1 MKIAVI
7 DDEKPQADIL
17 YSICN
22 AYFGGHKQ
30 NVQIDCFP
38 DGIAFF
44 NSFKE
49 NTYKI
54 AFVDIFM
61 EKMNGIAVAEKLREK
76 DRNILIV
83 FVTTSPDFMM
93 QAFSVHAFHYITKPY
108 KAEQIYKVL
117 DDASSYVSDNSK
129 YIEVMCDRR
138 NTLISLKEIVSVES
152 DAHYINI
159 GVVSGL
165 RYRTRMTITEFLKL
179 ADNDTRFIP
188 VNRGIVLN
196 ADYIKDI
203 EGSVCVT
210 GNGERF
216 PISKIV
222 TLFLCSFIILGSLSS
237 IVMTAFDI
245 QNLNFVLFPDLVI
258 FFFLIKSVTKA
269 GTARCLFVFI
279 SVCCLISFF
288 SLYSYFINS
297 FFQEEISRGVNT
309 SYSLIQ
315 MGLSVAAMGALV
327 PLTKYYA
334 WMIDNINIGK
344 VWYLFSIL
352 PIALMV
358 SNIYII
364 PISYAN
370 IRVGKVYA
378 KGFIITIFEL
388 TLYLIVFILFYIFSK
403 TTIEKTKL
411 TERNNILE
419 IQKSYTE
426 SLQSYI
432 KYTSKARHDFKHS
445 VHVMSRL
452 ADEGNLSA
460 LKDYIAQYEN
470 SLTVTAPVRICKSD
484 ALNALFNHYRQQ
496 AIENHVD
503 INWRIDLP
511 DKSRILDVDLCSIF
525 GNILENAIDGCC
537 TVEEGKRYFN
547 LTSEIKGDC
556 LYIVSTNNYGKPL
569 EMDGETYSSTKHQGK
584 GIGLHSMKSITEVYD
599 GIFDAGNNNGEFF
612 VDIMLK
618 Y

>member
-1 MKIAVI
+1 MDAFI
-7 DDEKPQADIL
+7 EFLQ
-17 YSICN
+17 
-22 AYFGGHKQ
+22 
-30 NVQIDCFP
+30 
-38 DGIAFF
+38 AFF
-44 NSFKE
+44 SFA
-49 NTYKI
+49 I
-54 AFVDIFM
+54 I
-61 EKMNGIAVAEKLREK
+61 I
-76 DRNILIV
+76 
-83 FVTTSPDFMM
+83 P
-93 QAFSVHAFHYITKPY
+93 
-108 KAEQIYKVL
+108 
-117 DDASSYVSDNSK
+117 
-129 YIEVMCDRR
+129 
-138 NTLISLKEIVSVES
+138 
-152 DAHYINI
+152 
-159 GVVSGL
+159 SGL
-165 RYRTRMTITEFLKL
+165 FCFLPLKNQLRYH
-179 ADNDTRFIP
+179 
-188 VNRGIVLN
+188 
-196 ADYIKDI
+196 
-203 EGSVCVT
+203 
-210 GNGERF
+210 
-216 PISKIV
+216 ISKIII
-222 TLFLCSFIILGSLSS
+222 TFLCLFLIIGSLSAVA
-237 IVMTAFDI
+237 IMLFHID
-245 QNLNFVLFPDLVI
+245 NLNLVLFTNFII
-258 FFFLIKSVTKA
+258 FYFFLKSVTKA

-279 SVCCLISFF
+279 SVCCLVSFF
-288 SLYSYFINS
+288 SLYAYFINA
-297 FFQEEISRGVNT
+297 FFQEEISRGVDT
-309 SYSLIQ
+309 SYNIIQ
-315 MGLSVAAMGALV
+315 MGLTLAVTALLF

-358 SNIYII
+358 SNIYTI

-388 TLYLIVFILFYIFSK
+388 ALYLIVFILFYIFSK

-432 KYTSKARHDFKHS
+432 KYSSKARHDFKHS

-470 SLTVTAPVRICKSD
+470 SLTVTAPVRICKSE

-496 AIENHVD
+496 AIENNVD

-511 DKSRILDVDLCSIF
+511 ENSRILDVDLCSIF

-569 EMDGETYSSTKHQGK
+569 RMDGEEFSSTKHQGK
-584 GIGLHSMKSITEVYD
+584 GIGLYSMKSITDVYD
-599 GIFDAGNNNGEFF
+599 GIFEAGNNDGEFF
-612 VDIMLK
+612 VNIVMK

>member
-1 MKIAVI
+1 MDAFI
-7 DDEKPQADIL
+7 EFLQ
-17 YSICN
+17 
-22 AYFGGHKQ
+22 
-30 NVQIDCFP
+30 
-38 DGIAFF
+38 AFF
-44 NSFKE
+44 SFA
-49 NTYKI
+49 I
-54 AFVDIFM
+54 I
-61 EKMNGIAVAEKLREK
+61 I
-76 DRNILIV
+76 
-83 FVTTSPDFMM
+83 P
-93 QAFSVHAFHYITKPY
+93 
-108 KAEQIYKVL
+108 
-117 DDASSYVSDNSK
+117 
-129 YIEVMCDRR
+129 
-138 NTLISLKEIVSVES
+138 
-152 DAHYINI
+152 
-159 GVVSGL
+159 SGL
-165 RYRTRMTITEFLKL
+165 FCFLPLKNQLRYH
-179 ADNDTRFIP
+179 
-188 VNRGIVLN
+188 
-196 ADYIKDI
+196 
-203 EGSVCVT
+203 
-210 GNGERF
+210 
-216 PISKIV
+216 ISKIII
-222 TLFLCSFIILGSLSS
+222 TFLCLFLIIGSLSAVA
-237 IVMTAFDI
+237 IMLFHID
-245 QNLNFVLFPDLVI
+245 NLNLVLFTNFII
-258 FFFLIKSVTKA
+258 FYFFLKSVTKA

-279 SVCCLISFF
+279 SVCCLVSFF
-288 SLYSYFINS
+288 SLYAYFINA
-297 FFQEEISRGVNT
+297 FFQEEISRGVDT
-309 SYSLIQ
+309 SYNIIQ
-315 MGLSVAAMGALV
+315 MGLTLAVTALLF

-352 PIALMV
+352 PIALMM

-388 TLYLIVFILFYIFSK
+388 ALYLIVFILFYIFSK

-470 SLTVTAPVRICKSD
+470 SLTVTAPVRICKSE

-496 AIENHVD
+496 AIENNVD

-511 DKSRILDVDLCSIF
+511 ENSRILDVDLCSIF

-569 EMDGETYSSTKHQGK
+569 IMDGEEFSSTKHQGK
-584 GIGLHSMKSITEVYD
+584 GIGLYSMKSITDVYD
-599 GIFDAGNNNGEFF
+599 GIFEAGNNDGEFF
-612 VDIMLK
+612 VNIVMK

>member
-1 MKIAVI
+1 MDAFIKFL
-7 DDEKPQADIL
+7 QAL
-17 YSICN
+17 
-22 AYFGGHKQ
+22 F
-30 NVQIDCFP
+30 
-38 DGIAFF
+38 
-44 NSFKE
+44 SFA
-49 NTYKI
+49 I
-54 AFVDIFM
+54 I
-61 EKMNGIAVAEKLREK
+61 I
-76 DRNILIV
+76 
-83 FVTTSPDFMM
+83 P
-93 QAFSVHAFHYITKPY
+93 
-108 KAEQIYKVL
+108 
-117 DDASSYVSDNSK
+117 
-129 YIEVMCDRR
+129 
-138 NTLISLKEIVSVES
+138 
-152 DAHYINI
+152 
-159 GVVSGL
+159 SGL
-165 RYRTRMTITEFLKL
+165 FCFLPLKNQLRYH
-179 ADNDTRFIP
+179 
-188 VNRGIVLN
+188 
-196 ADYIKDI
+196 
-203 EGSVCVT
+203 
-210 GNGERF
+210 
-216 PISKIV
+216 ISKIII
-222 TLFLCSFIILGSLSS
+222 TFLCLFLIIGSLSAVA
-237 IVMTAFDI
+237 IMLFHID
-245 QNLNFVLFPDLVI
+245 NLNLVLFTDFII
-258 FFFLIKSVTKA
+258 FYFFLKSVTKA

-279 SVCCLISFF
+279 SVCCLVSFF
-288 SLYSYFINS
+288 SLYAYFINA
-297 FFQEEISRGVNT
+297 FFQEEISRGVDT
-309 SYSLIQ
+309 SYNIIQ
-315 MGLSVAAMGALV
+315 MGLTLAVTALLF

-388 TLYLIVFILFYIFSK
+388 ALYLIVFILFYIFSK

-470 SLTVTAPVRICKSD
+470 SLTVTAPVRICKSE

-496 AIENHVD
+496 AIENNVD

-511 DKSRILDVDLCSIF
+511 ENSRILDVDLCSIF

-569 EMDGETYSSTKHQGK
+569 RMDGEEFSSTKHQGK
-584 GIGLHSMKSITEVYD
+584 GIGLYSMKSITDVYD
-599 GIFDAGNNNGEFF
+599 GIFEAGNNDSEFF
-612 VDIMLK
+612 VNIVMK

>member
-1 MKIAVI
+1 MDAFI
-7 DDEKPQADIL
+7 EFLQ
-17 YSICN
+17 
-22 AYFGGHKQ
+22 
-30 NVQIDCFP
+30 
-38 DGIAFF
+38 AFF
-44 NSFKE
+44 SFA
-49 NTYKI
+49 I
-54 AFVDIFM
+54 I
-61 EKMNGIAVAEKLREK
+61 I
-76 DRNILIV
+76 
-83 FVTTSPDFMM
+83 P
-93 QAFSVHAFHYITKPY
+93 
-108 KAEQIYKVL
+108 
-117 DDASSYVSDNSK
+117 
-129 YIEVMCDRR
+129 
-138 NTLISLKEIVSVES
+138 
-152 DAHYINI
+152 
-159 GVVSGL
+159 SGL
-165 RYRTRMTITEFLKL
+165 FCFLPLKNQLRYH
-179 ADNDTRFIP
+179 
-188 VNRGIVLN
+188 
-196 ADYIKDI
+196 
-203 EGSVCVT
+203 
-210 GNGERF
+210 
-216 PISKIV
+216 ISKIII
-222 TLFLCSFIILGSLSS
+222 TFLCLFLIIGSLSAVA
-237 IVMTAFDI
+237 IMLFHID
-245 QNLNFVLFPDLVI
+245 NLNLVLFTNFII
-258 FFFLIKSVTKA
+258 FYFFLKSVTKA

-279 SVCCLISFF
+279 SVCCLVSFF
-288 SLYSYFINS
+288 SLYAYFINA
-297 FFQEEISRGVNT
+297 FFQEEISRGVDT
-309 SYSLIQ
+309 SYNIIQ
-315 MGLSVAAMGALV
+315 MGLTLAVTALLF

-358 SNIYII
+358 STIYTI

-378 KGFIITIFEL
+378 KGFIITILEL
-388 TLYLIVFILFYIFSK
+388 ALYLIVFILFYIFSK

-470 SLTVTAPVRICKSD
+470 SLTVTAPVRICKSE

-496 AIENHVD
+496 AIENNVD

-537 TVEEGKRYFN
+537 TIEEGKRYFN

-569 EMDGETYSSTKHQGK
+569 RMDGEEFSSTKHQGK
-584 GIGLHSMKSITEVYD
+584 GIGLYSMKSITAVYD
-599 GIFDAGNNNGEFF
+599 GIFEAGNNDSEFF
-612 VDIMLK
+612 VNIVMK

>member
-1 MKIAVI
+1 M
-7 DDEKPQADIL
+7 
-17 YSICN
+17 
-22 AYFGGHKQ
+22 
-30 NVQIDCFP
+30 
-38 DGIAFF
+38 
-44 NSFKE
+44 
-49 NTYKI
+49 
-54 AFVDIFM
+54 
-61 EKMNGIAVAEKLREK
+61 
-76 DRNILIV
+76 
-83 FVTTSPDFMM
+83 
-93 QAFSVHAFHYITKPY
+93 
-108 KAEQIYKVL
+108 
-117 DDASSYVSDNSK
+117 
-129 YIEVMCDRR
+129 
-138 NTLISLKEIVSVES
+138 NTLVNFFQALFSFAII
-152 DAHYINI
+152 IP
-159 GVVSGL
+159 SGL
-165 RYRTRMTITEFLKL
+165 FCLLPLKNQLRYH
-179 ADNDTRFIP
+179 
-188 VNRGIVLN
+188 
-196 ADYIKDI
+196 
-203 EGSVCVT
+203 
-210 GNGERF
+210 
-216 PISKIV
+216 ISKIII
-222 TLFLCSFIILGSLSS
+222 TFLCLFLIIGSLSAVA
-237 IVMTAFDI
+237 IMLFHID
-245 QNLNFVLFPDLVI
+245 NLNLVLFTDFII
-258 FFFLIKSVTKA
+258 FYFFLKSVTKA

-288 SLYSYFINS
+288 SLYAYFINA
-297 FFQEEISRGVNT
+297 FFQEEISRGVDT
-309 SYSLIQ
+309 SYNIIQ
-315 MGLSVAAMGALV
+315 MGLTLAVTALLF

-388 TLYLIVFILFYIFSK
+388 ALYLIVFILFYIFSK

-432 KYTSKARHDFKHS
+432 KYSSKARHDFKHS

-496 AIENHVD
+496 AIENNVD

-569 EMDGETYSSTKHQGK
+569 IMDGEEFSSTKHQGK
-584 GIGLHSMKSITEVYD
+584 GIGLYSMKSITDVYD
-599 GIFDAGNNNGEFF
+599 GIFEAGNNDGEFF
-612 VDIMLK
+612 VNIVMK

>member
-1 MKIAVI
+1 MDAFI
-7 DDEKPQADIL
+7 EFLQ
-17 YSICN
+17 
-22 AYFGGHKQ
+22 
-30 NVQIDCFP
+30 
-38 DGIAFF
+38 AFF
-44 NSFKE
+44 SFA
-49 NTYKI
+49 I
-54 AFVDIFM
+54 I
-61 EKMNGIAVAEKLREK
+61 I
-76 DRNILIV
+76 
-83 FVTTSPDFMM
+83 P
-93 QAFSVHAFHYITKPY
+93 
-108 KAEQIYKVL
+108 
-117 DDASSYVSDNSK
+117 
-129 YIEVMCDRR
+129 
-138 NTLISLKEIVSVES
+138 
-152 DAHYINI
+152 
-159 GVVSGL
+159 SGL
-165 RYRTRMTITEFLKL
+165 FCFLPLKNQLRYH
-179 ADNDTRFIP
+179 
-188 VNRGIVLN
+188 
-196 ADYIKDI
+196 
-203 EGSVCVT
+203 
-210 GNGERF
+210 
-216 PISKIV
+216 ISKIII
-222 TLFLCSFIILGSLSS
+222 TFLCLFLIIGSLSAVA
-237 IVMTAFDI
+237 IMLFHID
-245 QNLNFVLFPDLVI
+245 NLNLVLFTNFII
-258 FFFLIKSVTKA
+258 FYFFLKSVTKA

-279 SVCCLISFF
+279 SVCCLVSFF
-288 SLYSYFINS
+288 SLYAYFINA
-297 FFQEEISRGVNT
+297 FFQEEISRGVDT
-309 SYSLIQ
+309 SYNIIQ
-315 MGLSVAAMGALV
+315 MGLTLAVTALLF

-388 TLYLIVFILFYIFSK
+388 ALYLIVFILFYIFSK

-470 SLTVTAPVRICKSD
+470 SLTVTAPVRICKSE

-496 AIENHVD
+496 AIENNVD
-503 INWRIDLP
+503 INWQIDLP
-511 DKSRILDVDLCSIF
+511 ENSRILDVDLCSIF

-569 EMDGETYSSTKHQGK
+569 RMDGEEFSSTKHQGK
-584 GIGLHSMKSITEVYD
+584 GIGLYSMKSITDVYD
-599 GIFDAGNNNGEFF
+599 GIFEAGNNDGEFF
-612 VDIMLK
+612 VNIVMK

>member
-1 MKIAVI
+1 MDAFI
-7 DDEKPQADIL
+7 EFLQ
-17 YSICN
+17 
-22 AYFGGHKQ
+22 
-30 NVQIDCFP
+30 
-38 DGIAFF
+38 AFF
-44 NSFKE
+44 SFA
-49 NTYKI
+49 I
-54 AFVDIFM
+54 I
-61 EKMNGIAVAEKLREK
+61 I
-76 DRNILIV
+76 
-83 FVTTSPDFMM
+83 P
-93 QAFSVHAFHYITKPY
+93 
-108 KAEQIYKVL
+108 
-117 DDASSYVSDNSK
+117 
-129 YIEVMCDRR
+129 
-138 NTLISLKEIVSVES
+138 
-152 DAHYINI
+152 
-159 GVVSGL
+159 SGL
-165 RYRTRMTITEFLKL
+165 FCFLPLKNQLRYH
-179 ADNDTRFIP
+179 
-188 VNRGIVLN
+188 
-196 ADYIKDI
+196 
-203 EGSVCVT
+203 
-210 GNGERF
+210 
-216 PISKIV
+216 ISKIII
-222 TLFLCSFIILGSLSS
+222 TFLCLFLVIGSLSAVA
-237 IVMTAFDI
+237 IMLFHID
-245 QNLNFVLFPDLVI
+245 NLNLVLFTDFII
-258 FFFLIKSVTKA
+258 FYFFLKSVTKA

-279 SVCCLISFF
+279 SVCCLVSFF
-288 SLYSYFINS
+288 SLYAYFINA
-297 FFQEEISRGVNT
+297 FFQEEISRGVDT
-309 SYSLIQ
+309 SYNIIQ
-315 MGLSVAAMGALV
+315 MGLTLAVTALLF

-358 SNIYII
+358 SNIYTI

-388 TLYLIVFILFYIFSK
+388 ALYLIVFILFYIFSK

-470 SLTVTAPVRICKSD
+470 SLTVTAPVRICKSE

-511 DKSRILDVDLCSIF
+511 ENSRILDVDLCSIF

-569 EMDGETYSSTKHQGK
+569 RMDGEEFSSTKHQGK
-584 GIGLHSMKSITEVYD
+584 GIGLYSMKSITDVYD
-599 GIFDAGNNNGEFF
+599 GIFEAGNNDGEFF
-612 VDIMLK
+612 VNIVMK

>member
-1 MKIAVI
+1 M
-7 DDEKPQADIL
+7 
-17 YSICN
+17 
-22 AYFGGHKQ
+22 
-30 NVQIDCFP
+30 
-38 DGIAFF
+38 
-44 NSFKE
+44 
-49 NTYKI
+49 
-54 AFVDIFM
+54 
-61 EKMNGIAVAEKLREK
+61 
-76 DRNILIV
+76 
-83 FVTTSPDFMM
+83 
-93 QAFSVHAFHYITKPY
+93 
-108 KAEQIYKVL
+108 
-117 DDASSYVSDNSK
+117 
-129 YIEVMCDRR
+129 
-138 NTLISLKEIVSVES
+138 NTLVNFFQTLFSFAII
-152 DAHYINI
+152 IP
-159 GVVSGL
+159 SGL
-165 RYRTRMTITEFLKL
+165 FCLLPLKNQLRYH
-179 ADNDTRFIP
+179 
-188 VNRGIVLN
+188 
-196 ADYIKDI
+196 
-203 EGSVCVT
+203 
-210 GNGERF
+210 
-216 PISKIV
+216 ISKIII
-222 TLFLCSFIILGSLSS
+222 TFLCSFLVIGSLSAVA
-237 IVMTAFDI
+237 IMLFHID
-245 QNLNFVLFPDLVI
+245 NLNLVLFPDLII
-258 FFFLIKSVTKA
+258 FYFFLKSVTKA

-279 SVCCLISFF
+279 SVCCLVSFF
-288 SLYSYFINS
+288 SLYAYFINA
-297 FFQEEISRGVNT
+297 FFQEEISRGVDT
-309 SYSLIQ
+309 SYDIIQ
-315 MGLSVAAMGALV
+315 MGLTLAVMALLF

-358 SNIYII
+358 SNIYTI

-388 TLYLIVFILFYIFSK
+388 ALYLIVFILFYIFSK

-460 LKDYIAQYEN
+460 LKNYIAQYEN

-496 AIENHVD
+496 AIENNVD

-511 DKSRILDVDLCSIF
+511 DKSRILNVDLCSIF

-569 EMDGETYSSTKHQGK
+569 KMDGETYSSTKHQGK

>member
-1 MKIAVI
+1 MDAFI
-7 DDEKPQADIL
+7 EFLQ
-17 YSICN
+17 
-22 AYFGGHKQ
+22 
-30 NVQIDCFP
+30 
-38 DGIAFF
+38 AFF
-44 NSFKE
+44 SFA
-49 NTYKI
+49 I
-54 AFVDIFM
+54 I
-61 EKMNGIAVAEKLREK
+61 I
-76 DRNILIV
+76 
-83 FVTTSPDFMM
+83 P
-93 QAFSVHAFHYITKPY
+93 
-108 KAEQIYKVL
+108 
-117 DDASSYVSDNSK
+117 
-129 YIEVMCDRR
+129 
-138 NTLISLKEIVSVES
+138 
-152 DAHYINI
+152 
-159 GVVSGL
+159 SGL
-165 RYRTRMTITEFLKL
+165 FCFLPLKNQLRYH
-179 ADNDTRFIP
+179 
-188 VNRGIVLN
+188 
-196 ADYIKDI
+196 
-203 EGSVCVT
+203 
-210 GNGERF
+210 
-216 PISKIV
+216 ISKIII
-222 TLFLCSFIILGSLSS
+222 TFLCLFLIIGSLSAVA
-237 IVMTAFDI
+237 IMLFHID
-245 QNLNFVLFPDLVI
+245 NLNLVLFTNFII
-258 FFFLIKSVTKA
+258 FYFFLKSVTKA

-388 TLYLIVFILFYIFSK
+388 ALYLIVFILFYIFSK

-426 SLQSYI
+426 SLQLYI

-470 SLTVTAPVRICKSD
+470 SLTVTAPVRICKSE

-496 AIENHVD
+496 AIENNID
-503 INWRIDLP
+503 INWQIDLP
-511 DKSRILDVDLCSIF
+511 ENSRILDVDLCSIF

-569 EMDGETYSSTKHQGK
+569 IMDGEEFSSTKHQGK
-584 GIGLHSMKSITEVYD
+584 GIGLYSMKSITDVYD
-599 GIFDAGNNNGEFF
+599 GIFEAGNNDGEFF
-612 VDIMLK
+612 VNIVMK

>member
-1 MKIAVI
+1 MDAFI
-7 DDEKPQADIL
+7 EFLQ
-17 YSICN
+17 
-22 AYFGGHKQ
+22 
-30 NVQIDCFP
+30 
-38 DGIAFF
+38 AFF
-44 NSFKE
+44 SFA
-49 NTYKI
+49 I
-54 AFVDIFM
+54 I
-61 EKMNGIAVAEKLREK
+61 I
-76 DRNILIV
+76 
-83 FVTTSPDFMM
+83 P
-93 QAFSVHAFHYITKPY
+93 
-108 KAEQIYKVL
+108 
-117 DDASSYVSDNSK
+117 
-129 YIEVMCDRR
+129 
-138 NTLISLKEIVSVES
+138 
-152 DAHYINI
+152 
-159 GVVSGL
+159 SGL
-165 RYRTRMTITEFLKL
+165 FCFLPLKNQLRYH
-179 ADNDTRFIP
+179 
-188 VNRGIVLN
+188 
-196 ADYIKDI
+196 
-203 EGSVCVT
+203 
-210 GNGERF
+210 
-216 PISKIV
+216 ISKIII
-222 TLFLCSFIILGSLSS
+222 TFLCLFLIIGSLSAVA
-237 IVMTAFDI
+237 IMLFHID
-245 QNLNFVLFPDLVI
+245 NLNLVLFTNFII
-258 FFFLIKSVTKA
+258 FYFFLKSVTKA

-288 SLYSYFINS
+288 SLYAYFINS
-297 FFQEEISRGVNT
+297 FFQEEISRGVDT

-358 SNIYII
+358 STIYTI

-388 TLYLIVFILFYIFSK
+388 ALYLIVFILFYIFSK

-470 SLTVTAPVRICKSD
+470 SLTVTAPVRICKSE

-496 AIENHVD
+496 AIENNVD

-556 LYIVSTNNYGKPL
+556 LYIVSTNNFGKPL
-569 EMDGETYSSTKHQGK
+569 RMDGEEFSSTKHQGK
-584 GIGLHSMKSITEVYD
+584 GIGLYSMKSITDVYD
-599 GIFDAGNNNGEFF
+599 GIFEAGNNDGEFF
-612 VDIMLK
+612 VNIVMK

>member
-1 MKIAVI
+1 MDAFIKFL
-7 DDEKPQADIL
+7 Q
-17 YSICN
+17 
-22 AYFGGHKQ
+22 
-30 NVQIDCFP
+30 
-38 DGIAFF
+38 AFF
-44 NSFKE
+44 SFV
-49 NTYKI
+49 I
-54 AFVDIFM
+54 I
-61 EKMNGIAVAEKLREK
+61 I
-76 DRNILIV
+76 
-83 FVTTSPDFMM
+83 P
-93 QAFSVHAFHYITKPY
+93 
-108 KAEQIYKVL
+108 
-117 DDASSYVSDNSK
+117 
-129 YIEVMCDRR
+129 
-138 NTLISLKEIVSVES
+138 
-152 DAHYINI
+152 
-159 GVVSGL
+159 SGL
-165 RYRTRMTITEFLKL
+165 FCFLPLKNQLRYH
-179 ADNDTRFIP
+179 
-188 VNRGIVLN
+188 
-196 ADYIKDI
+196 
-203 EGSVCVT
+203 
-210 GNGERF
+210 
-216 PISKIV
+216 ISKIII
-222 TLFLCSFIILGSLSS
+222 TFLCLFLIIGSLSAVA
-237 IVMTAFDI
+237 IMLFHID
-245 QNLNFVLFPDLVI
+245 NLNLVLFTNFII
-258 FFFLIKSVTKA
+258 FYFFLKSVTKA

-279 SVCCLISFF
+279 SVCCLVSFF
-288 SLYSYFINS
+288 SLYAYFINA
-297 FFQEEISRGVNT
+297 FFQEEISRGVDT
-309 SYSLIQ
+309 SYNIIQ
-315 MGLSVAAMGALV
+315 MGLTLAVTALLF

-358 SNIYII
+358 SNIYTI

-388 TLYLIVFILFYIFSK
+388 ALYLIVFILFYIFSK

-470 SLTVTAPVRICKSD
+470 SLTVTAPVRICKSE

-496 AIENHVD
+496 AIENNVD

-511 DKSRILDVDLCSIF
+511 ENSRILDVDLCSIF

-569 EMDGETYSSTKHQGK
+569 RMDGEEFSSTKHQGK
-584 GIGLHSMKSITEVYD
+584 GIGLYSMKSITDVYD
-599 GIFDAGNNNGEFF
+599 GIFEAGNNDGEFF
-612 VDIMLK
+612 VNIVMK
-618 Y
+618 H

>member
-1 MKIAVI
+1 MDAFI
-7 DDEKPQADIL
+7 EFLQ
-17 YSICN
+17 
-22 AYFGGHKQ
+22 
-30 NVQIDCFP
+30 
-38 DGIAFF
+38 AFF
-44 NSFKE
+44 SFA
-49 NTYKI
+49 I
-54 AFVDIFM
+54 I
-61 EKMNGIAVAEKLREK
+61 I
-76 DRNILIV
+76 
-83 FVTTSPDFMM
+83 P
-93 QAFSVHAFHYITKPY
+93 
-108 KAEQIYKVL
+108 
-117 DDASSYVSDNSK
+117 
-129 YIEVMCDRR
+129 
-138 NTLISLKEIVSVES
+138 
-152 DAHYINI
+152 
-159 GVVSGL
+159 SGL
-165 RYRTRMTITEFLKL
+165 FCFLPLKNQLRYH
-179 ADNDTRFIP
+179 
-188 VNRGIVLN
+188 
-196 ADYIKDI
+196 
-203 EGSVCVT
+203 
-210 GNGERF
+210 
-216 PISKIV
+216 ISKIII
-222 TLFLCSFIILGSLSS
+222 TFLCLFLIIGSLSAVA
-237 IVMTAFDI
+237 IMLFHID
-245 QNLNFVLFPDLVI
+245 NLNLVLFTNFII
-258 FFFLIKSVTKA
+258 FYFFLKSVTKA

-279 SVCCLISFF
+279 SVCCLVSFF
-288 SLYSYFINS
+288 SLYAYFINA
-297 FFQEEISRGVNT
+297 FFQEEISRGVDT
-309 SYSLIQ
+309 SYNIIQ
-315 MGLSVAAMGALV
+315 MGLTLAVTALLF

-358 SNIYII
+358 SNIYTI

-388 TLYLIVFILFYIFSK
+388 ALYLIVFILFYIFSK

-470 SLTVTAPVRICKSD
+470 SLTVTAPVRICKSE

-511 DKSRILDVDLCSIF
+511 ENSRILDVDLCSIF

-569 EMDGETYSSTKHQGK
+569 RMDGEEFSSTKHQGK
-584 GIGLHSMKSITEVYD
+584 GIGLYSMKSITDVYD
-599 GIFDAGNNNGEFF
+599 GIFEAGNNDGEFF
-612 VDIMLK
+612 VNIVMK

>member
-1 MKIAVI
+1 M
-7 DDEKPQADIL
+7 
-17 YSICN
+17 
-22 AYFGGHKQ
+22 
-30 NVQIDCFP
+30 
-38 DGIAFF
+38 
-44 NSFKE
+44 
-49 NTYKI
+49 
-54 AFVDIFM
+54 
-61 EKMNGIAVAEKLREK
+61 
-76 DRNILIV
+76 
-83 FVTTSPDFMM
+83 
-93 QAFSVHAFHYITKPY
+93 
-108 KAEQIYKVL
+108 
-117 DDASSYVSDNSK
+117 
-129 YIEVMCDRR
+129 
-138 NTLISLKEIVSVES
+138 NTLVNFFQALFSFAII
-152 DAHYINI
+152 IP
-159 GVVSGL
+159 SGL
-165 RYRTRMTITEFLKL
+165 FCLLPLKNQLRYH
-179 ADNDTRFIP
+179 
-188 VNRGIVLN
+188 
-196 ADYIKDI
+196 
-203 EGSVCVT
+203 
-210 GNGERF
+210 
-216 PISKIV
+216 ISKIII
-222 TLFLCSFIILGSLSS
+222 TFLCLFLIIGSLSAVA
-237 IVMTAFDI
+237 IMLFHID
-245 QNLNFVLFPDLVI
+245 NLNLVLFTDFII
-258 FFFLIKSVTKA
+258 FYFFLKSVTKA

-279 SVCCLISFF
+279 SVCCLVSFF
-288 SLYSYFINS
+288 SLYAYFINA
-297 FFQEEISRGVNT
+297 FFQEEISRGVDT
-309 SYSLIQ
+309 SYNIIQ
-315 MGLSVAAMGALV
+315 MGLTLAVTALLF

-388 TLYLIVFILFYIFSK
+388 ALYLIVFILFYIFSK

-432 KYTSKARHDFKHS
+432 KYSSKARHDFKHS

-496 AIENHVD
+496 AIENNVD

-569 EMDGETYSSTKHQGK
+569 IMDGEEFSSTKHQGK
-584 GIGLHSMKSITEVYD
+584 GIGLYSMKSITDVYD
-599 GIFDAGNNNGEFF
+599 GIFEAGNNDGEFF
-612 VDIMLK
+612 VNIVMK

>member
-7 DDEKPQADIL
+7 DDEKSQADIL

-76 DRNILIV
+76 DRDILIV

-152 DAHYINI
+152 DA
-159 GVVSGL
+159 
-165 RYRTRMTITEFLKL
+165 
-179 ADNDTRFIP
+179 
-188 VNRGIVLN
+188 
-196 ADYIKDI
+196 
-203 EGSVCVT
+203 
-210 GNGERF
+210 
-216 PISKIV
+216 
-222 TLFLCSFIILGSLSS
+222 
-237 IVMTAFDI
+237 
-245 QNLNFVLFPDLVI
+245 
-258 FFFLIKSVTKA
+258 
-269 GTARCLFVFI
+269 
-279 SVCCLISFF
+279 
-288 SLYSYFINS
+288 YFINS

-327 PLTKYYA
+327 LLTKYYA

-388 TLYLIVFILFYIFSK
+388 ALYLIVFILFYIFSK

-496 AIENHVD
+496 AIENDVD

-556 LYIVSTNNYGKPL
+556 LYIVSTNNYDKPL
-569 EMDGETYSSTKHQGK
+569 KMDGETYSSTKHQGK

>member
-1 MKIAVI
+1 MDAFI
-7 DDEKPQADIL
+7 EFLQ
-17 YSICN
+17 
-22 AYFGGHKQ
+22 
-30 NVQIDCFP
+30 
-38 DGIAFF
+38 AFF
-44 NSFKE
+44 SFA
-49 NTYKI
+49 I
-54 AFVDIFM
+54 I
-61 EKMNGIAVAEKLREK
+61 I
-76 DRNILIV
+76 
-83 FVTTSPDFMM
+83 P
-93 QAFSVHAFHYITKPY
+93 
-108 KAEQIYKVL
+108 
-117 DDASSYVSDNSK
+117 
-129 YIEVMCDRR
+129 
-138 NTLISLKEIVSVES
+138 
-152 DAHYINI
+152 
-159 GVVSGL
+159 SGL
-165 RYRTRMTITEFLKL
+165 FCFLPLKNQLRYH
-179 ADNDTRFIP
+179 
-188 VNRGIVLN
+188 
-196 ADYIKDI
+196 
-203 EGSVCVT
+203 
-210 GNGERF
+210 
-216 PISKIV
+216 ISKIII
-222 TLFLCSFIILGSLSS
+222 TFLCLFLIIGSLSAVA
-237 IVMTAFDI
+237 IMLFHID
-245 QNLNFVLFPDLVI
+245 NLNLVLFTNFII
-258 FFFLIKSVTKA
+258 FYFFLKSVTKA

-279 SVCCLISFF
+279 SVCCLVSFF
-288 SLYSYFINS
+288 SLYAYFINA
-297 FFQEEISRGVNT
+297 FFQEEISRGVDT
-309 SYSLIQ
+309 SYNIIQ
-315 MGLSVAAMGALV
+315 MGLTLAVTALLF

-358 SNIYII
+358 SNIYTI

-388 TLYLIVFILFYIFSK
+388 ALYLIVFILFYIFNK

-470 SLTVTAPVRICKSD
+470 SLTVTAPVRICKSE

-496 AIENHVD
+496 AIENNVD
-503 INWRIDLP
+503 INWQIDLP
-511 DKSRILDVDLCSIF
+511 ENSRILDVDLCSIF

-569 EMDGETYSSTKHQGK
+569 RMDGEEFSSTKHQGK
-584 GIGLHSMKSITEVYD
+584 GIGLYSMKSITDVYD
-599 GIFDAGNNNGEFF
+599 GIFEAGNNDGEFF
-612 VDIMLK
+612 VNIVMK

>member
-1 MKIAVI
+1 MDAFI
-7 DDEKPQADIL
+7 EFLQ
-17 YSICN
+17 
-22 AYFGGHKQ
+22 
-30 NVQIDCFP
+30 
-38 DGIAFF
+38 AFF
-44 NSFKE
+44 SFA
-49 NTYKI
+49 I
-54 AFVDIFM
+54 I
-61 EKMNGIAVAEKLREK
+61 I
-76 DRNILIV
+76 
-83 FVTTSPDFMM
+83 P
-93 QAFSVHAFHYITKPY
+93 
-108 KAEQIYKVL
+108 
-117 DDASSYVSDNSK
+117 
-129 YIEVMCDRR
+129 
-138 NTLISLKEIVSVES
+138 
-152 DAHYINI
+152 
-159 GVVSGL
+159 SGL
-165 RYRTRMTITEFLKL
+165 FCFLPLKNQLRYH
-179 ADNDTRFIP
+179 
-188 VNRGIVLN
+188 
-196 ADYIKDI
+196 
-203 EGSVCVT
+203 
-210 GNGERF
+210 
-216 PISKIV
+216 ISKIII
-222 TLFLCSFIILGSLSS
+222 TFLCLFLIIGSLSAVA
-237 IVMTAFDI
+237 IMLFHID
-245 QNLNFVLFPDLVI
+245 NLNLVLFTNFII
-258 FFFLIKSVTKA
+258 FYFFLKSVTKA

-279 SVCCLISFF
+279 SVCCLVSFF
-288 SLYSYFINS
+288 SLYAYFINA
-297 FFQEEISRGVNT
+297 FFQEEISRGVDT
-309 SYSLIQ
+309 SYNIIQ
-315 MGLSVAAMGALV
+315 MGLTLAVTALLF

-358 SNIYII
+358 SNIYTI

-370 IRVGKVYA
+370 IRVGNVYA

-388 TLYLIVFILFYIFSK
+388 ALYLIVFILFYIFSK

-470 SLTVTAPVRICKSD
+470 SLTVTAPVRICKSE

-496 AIENHVD
+496 AIENNVD

-511 DKSRILDVDLCSIF
+511 ENSRILDVDLCSIF

-569 EMDGETYSSTKHQGK
+569 RMDGEEFSSTKHQGK
-584 GIGLHSMKSITEVYD
+584 GIGLYSMKSITDVYD
-599 GIFDAGNNNGEFF
+599 GIFEAGNNDGEFF
-612 VDIMLK
+612 VNIVMK

>member
-1 MKIAVI
+1 M
-7 DDEKPQADIL
+7 
-17 YSICN
+17 
-22 AYFGGHKQ
+22 
-30 NVQIDCFP
+30 
-38 DGIAFF
+38 
-44 NSFKE
+44 
-49 NTYKI
+49 
-54 AFVDIFM
+54 
-61 EKMNGIAVAEKLREK
+61 
-76 DRNILIV
+76 
-83 FVTTSPDFMM
+83 
-93 QAFSVHAFHYITKPY
+93 
-108 KAEQIYKVL
+108 
-117 DDASSYVSDNSK
+117 
-129 YIEVMCDRR
+129 
-138 NTLISLKEIVSVES
+138 NTLVNFFQTLFSFAII
-152 DAHYINI
+152 IP
-159 GVVSGL
+159 SGL
-165 RYRTRMTITEFLKL
+165 FCLLPLKNQLRY
-179 ADNDTRFIP
+179 P
-188 VNRGIVLN
+188 V
-196 ADYIKDI
+196 
-203 EGSVCVT
+203 
-210 GNGERF
+210 
-216 PISKIV
+216 PKIIIA
-222 TLFLCSFIILGSLSS
+222 FLCSFFVIGSLSAVA
-237 IVMTAFDI
+237 IMLFHID
-245 QNLNFVLFPDLVI
+245 NLNLVLFPDLII
-258 FFFLIKSVTKA
+258 FYFFLKSVTKA

-279 SVCCLISFF
+279 SVCCLVSFF
-288 SLYSYFINS
+288 SLYAYFINA
-297 FFQEEISRGVNT
+297 FFQEEISRGVDT
-309 SYSLIQ
+309 SYDIIQ
-315 MGLSVAAMGALV
+315 MGLTLAVMALLF

-358 SNIYII
+358 SNIYTI

-388 TLYLIVFILFYIFSK
+388 ALYLIVFILFYIFSK

-496 AIENHVD
+496 AIENNVD

-511 DKSRILDVDLCSIF
+511 DKSRILNVDLCSIF

>member
-1 MKIAVI
+1 MDAFIKFL
-7 DDEKPQADIL
+7 Q
-17 YSICN
+17 
-22 AYFGGHKQ
+22 
-30 NVQIDCFP
+30 
-38 DGIAFF
+38 AFF
-44 NSFKE
+44 SFA
-49 NTYKI
+49 I
-54 AFVDIFM
+54 I
-61 EKMNGIAVAEKLREK
+61 I
-76 DRNILIV
+76 
-83 FVTTSPDFMM
+83 P
-93 QAFSVHAFHYITKPY
+93 
-108 KAEQIYKVL
+108 
-117 DDASSYVSDNSK
+117 
-129 YIEVMCDRR
+129 
-138 NTLISLKEIVSVES
+138 
-152 DAHYINI
+152 
-159 GVVSGL
+159 SGL
-165 RYRTRMTITEFLKL
+165 FCFLPLKNQLRYH
-179 ADNDTRFIP
+179 
-188 VNRGIVLN
+188 
-196 ADYIKDI
+196 
-203 EGSVCVT
+203 
-210 GNGERF
+210 
-216 PISKIV
+216 ISKIII
-222 TLFLCSFIILGSLSS
+222 TFLCLFLIIGSLSAVA
-237 IVMTAFDI
+237 IMLFHID
-245 QNLNFVLFPDLVI
+245 NLNLVLFTNFII
-258 FFFLIKSVTKA
+258 FYFFLKSVTKA

-279 SVCCLISFF
+279 SVCCLVSFF
-288 SLYSYFINS
+288 SLYAYFINA
-297 FFQEEISRGVNT
+297 FFQEEISRGVDT
-309 SYSLIQ
+309 SYNIIQ
-315 MGLSVAAMGALV
+315 MGLTLAVTALLF

-358 SNIYII
+358 SNIYTI

-388 TLYLIVFILFYIFSK
+388 ALYLIVFILFYIFSK

-470 SLTVTAPVRICKSD
+470 SLTVTAPVRICKSE

-496 AIENHVD
+496 AIENNVD

-511 DKSRILDVDLCSIF
+511 ENSRILDVDLCSIF

-569 EMDGETYSSTKHQGK
+569 RMDGEEFSSTKHQGK
-584 GIGLHSMKSITEVYD
+584 GIGLYSMKSITDVYD
-599 GIFDAGNNNGEFF
+599 GIFEAGNNDGEFF
-612 VDIMLK
+612 VNIVMK

>member
-1 MKIAVI
+1 MDAFIKFL
-7 DDEKPQADIL
+7 Q
-17 YSICN
+17 
-22 AYFGGHKQ
+22 
-30 NVQIDCFP
+30 
-38 DGIAFF
+38 AFF
-44 NSFKE
+44 SFVIIIPLSLFCLLPLK
-49 NTYKI
+49 NQ
-54 AFVDIFM
+54 
-61 EKMNGIAVAEKLREK
+61 L
-76 DRNILIV
+76 
-83 FVTTSPDFMM
+83 
-93 QAFSVHAFHYITKPY
+93 
-108 KAEQIYKVL
+108 
-117 DDASSYVSDNSK
+117 K
-129 YIEVMCDRR
+129 Y
-138 NTLISLKEIVSVES
+138 
-152 DAHYINI
+152 
-159 GVVSGL
+159 
-165 RYRTRMTITEFLKL
+165 
-179 ADNDTRFIP
+179 
-188 VNRGIVLN
+188 
-196 ADYIKDI
+196 
-203 EGSVCVT
+203 
-210 GNGERF
+210 

-237 IVMTAFDI
+237 IAMTAFDI
-245 QNLNFVLFPDLVI
+245 QNLNFALFPDLVI

-288 SLYSYFINS
+288 SLYAYFINS

-388 TLYLIVFILFYIFSK
+388 ALYLIVFILFYIFSK

-411 TERNNILE
+411 TERN
-419 IQKSYTE
+419 
-426 SLQSYI
+426 
-432 KYTSKARHDFKHS
+432 
-445 VHVMSRL
+445 
-452 ADEGNLSA
+452 
-460 LKDYIAQYEN
+460 
-470 SLTVTAPVRICKSD
+470 
-484 ALNALFNHYRQQ
+484 
-496 AIENHVD
+496 
-503 INWRIDLP
+503 
-511 DKSRILDVDLCSIF
+511 
-525 GNILENAIDGCC
+525 NILENAIDGCC

-599 GIFDAGNNNGEFF
+599 GIFDAGNNNSEFF